1 MDGLC
6 VRIMELRKRYKY
18 IGKFKDNLALVG
30 LNGRYGLVDQE
41 GKEIVPTK
49 YNMVY
54 DFIGN
59 FALVV
64 LDGKFGM
71 INREGKE
78 TIAPIY
84 SCIEEVGDIPDCD
97 VVKVRLNGKWG
108 IVSKAYGKVILEIMY
123 DNIFSFF
130 KEDNFAVIQLNER
143 YGLIERKFREL
154 VPPIYG
160 ITEIPEVKRQIV
172 KVTENIYFFN
182 EEEMNTTTE

>member
-1 MDGLC
+1 MKIIENFESSFDIEKLKKMDKQKTK
-6 VRIMELRKRYKY
+6 VFKY
-18 IGKFKDNLALVG
+18 ITYKKRTEQEVRNKFKGQIEEEMLEEIIDYL
-30 LNGRYGLVDQE
+30 
-41 GKEIVPTK
+41 KE
-49 YNMVY
+49 
-54 DFIGN
+54 
-59 FALVV
+59 A
-64 LDGKFGM
+64 
-71 INREGKE
+71 
-78 TIAPIY
+78 IAPIY

-108 IVSKAYGKVILEIMY
+108 IVSKADGKVILEIMY

-143 YGLIERKFREL
+143 YRLIERKFREL

>member
-1 MDGLC
+1 
-6 VRIMELRKRYKY
+6 MELRKRYKY
-18 IGKFKDNLALVG
+18 IGKFKDNLALVR

-108 IVSKAYGKVILEIMY
+108 IVSKADGKVILEIMY

>member
-64 LDGKFGM
+64 LDEKFGM
-71 INREGKE
+71 INR
-78 TIAPIY
+78 
-84 SCIEEVGDIPDCD
+84 
-97 VVKVRLNGKWG
+97 
-108 IVSKAYGKVILEIMY
+108 
-123 DNIFSFF
+123 
-130 KEDNFAVIQLNER
+130 
-143 YGLIERKFREL
+143 
-154 VPPIYG
+154 
-160 ITEIPEVKRQIV
+160 
-172 KVTENIYFFN
+172 
-182 EEEMNTTTE
+182 

>member
-41 GKEIVPTK
+41 GKE
-49 YNMVY
+49 
-54 DFIGN
+54 
-59 FALVV
+59 
-64 LDGKFGM
+64 
-71 INREGKE
+71 

-97 VVKVRLNGKWG
+97 VVKVRLNRKWG
-108 IVSKAYGKVILEIMY
+108 IVSKADGKVILEIMY